1 MSKIAEFAAL
11 FDHTLLKPDA
21 TQVQV
26 EHLCDEARE
35 HGFAT
40 VCINPCFVPL
50 AARLLAGSSVLPITV
65 VGFPLGANITSVKVF
80 ETKAAISDGAR
91 EVDMVINLS
100 ALKSGLER
108 EVQADIAAVVEAAAP
123 YPVKVIVETALLSTA
138 EIADLTLWSIDA
150 GAAFIKT
157 STGFA
162 ARGASVEDIRTMA
175 QAAQGRIK
183 IKASGG
189 IRTLQQALSLVE
201 AGAHRLGASASVSIL
216 EEFARN
222 QRSS

>member
-26 EHLCDEARE
+26 ERLCDEARE

-50 AARLLAGSSVLPITV
+50 AARRLAGSSVLPITV
-65 VGFPLGANITSVKVF
+65 VGFPLGANITRVKVF

-123 YPVKVIVETALLSTA
+123 HPVKVIVETALLSTA
-138 EIADLTLWSIDA
+138 EIAALTQWCVDA

-162 ARGASVEDIRTMA
+162 ARGASIEDIRTMA

-201 AGAHRLGASASVSIL
+201 AGAHRLGASASVTIL